1 MMTLNSDRGPEPTP
15 EMTRQIE
22 EAIRQWFP
30 VLRASDLSWT
40 SDGTAEVFTITSVE
54 VGEGVVTIG
63 GRYQILGDGEFG
75 PEVLSEDEMAFQVPF
90 SAGDLGD
97 GDLADPDFWAEEI
110 EGRVRVDYPRRLVL
124 PVEALEDLRVLAR
137 GQDSGGAAAPAGG
150 VMSQW
155 RTV

>member
-30 VLRASDLSWT
+30 VLRASELSWT

-63 GRYQILGDGEFG
+63 GRYQILGDGDFG
-75 PEVLSEDEMAFQVPF
+75 PEVISEDEMQFDLPF
-90 SAGDLGD
+90 RPGDLE
-97 GDLADPDFWAEEI
+97 DPDFWAEGI
-110 EGRVRVDYPRRLVL
+110 ETEVRREHPGRGPL
-124 PVEALEDLRVLAR
+124 PIEACL
-137 GQDSGGAAAPAGG
+137 
-150 VMSQW
+150 
-155 RTV
+155 

>member
-30 VLRASDLSWT
+30 VLRASELSWT

-90 SAGDLGD
+90 SAGDL
-97 GDLADPDFWAEEI
+97 ADPDFWAEEI
-110 EGRVRVDYPRRLVL
+110 EKRVRVDYPRRLVL

-137 GQDSGGAAAPAGG
+137 GQDCSGAL
-150 VMSQW
+150 
-155 RTV
+155 